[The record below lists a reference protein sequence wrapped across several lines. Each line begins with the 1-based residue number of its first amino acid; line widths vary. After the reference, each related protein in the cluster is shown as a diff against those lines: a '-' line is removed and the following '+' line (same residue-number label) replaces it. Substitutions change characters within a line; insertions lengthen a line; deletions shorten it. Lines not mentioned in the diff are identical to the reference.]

1 MRAFRLVAF
10 EASLLLA
17 ALQCA
22 AAYVPSMPVTHA
34 RSGLVRLREPFA
46 APDPAP
52 VMDNALILDNNIE
65 KPPLW
70 MRCLAESAG
79 TSFLVLGFSLISSLG
94 LSLAASSMA
103 IGLVI
108 ATAVSALASVSGA
121 HFNPAITCA
130 LTAAGDLRPLDA
142 SAYVCSQCAG
152 AFLAAG
158 LASLLTGV
166 SVPTAPATF
175 GNEAA
180 LTAALVFGCLGIGD
194 WVARGL
200 VTARESPALVG
211 SWICALSIA
220 FTQRLGAGL
229 NPAISFGMRAAA
241 AAAGAPGGRLLLAGA
256 SSFVLAPLLG
266 GLGGAGLLAAWLGHG
281 TGCFTTVAEL
291 PSKLA
296 TRVTLSNG
304 LLGVGVPTRRA
315 GEGASAAST
324 AETVTAL
331 SSVQRLVGG
340 DTRRRVKAAMDP

>member
-1 MRAFRLVAF
+1 MRAFTLVAF
-10 EASLLLA
+10 QASLLLA

-22 AAYVPSMPVTHA
+22 AAYVPNMPVTHA

-52 VMDNALILDNNIE
+52 VMDNALIVENNIAE
-65 KPPLW
+65 LPLW

-94 LSLAASSMA
+94 LGLAASSMA

-108 ATAVSALASVSGA
+108 TTAVSALASVSGA

-158 LASLLTGV
+158 LASLLAGGV

-194 WVARGL
+194 WVSRGL

-281 TGCFTTVAEL
+281 TGCFTTVAKL
-291 PSKLA
+291 PSYS
-296 TRVTLSNG
+296 RDLSNG
-304 LLGVGVPTRRA
+304 LLRVGVPTRRA
-315 GEGASAAST
+315 GEAASAAST

-340 DTRRRVKAAMDP
+340 DTRRVKAAMDP

>member
-46 APDPAP
+46 APDPALA
-52 VMDNALILDNNIE
+52 MDDALILLDNNIAT
-65 KPPLW
+65 PPLW

-94 LSLAASSMA
+94 LGLAASSMA

-158 LASLLTGV
+158 LASLLAGV

-281 TGCFTTVAEL
+281 TGCFTTVAKL
-291 PSKLA
+291 PSKLYS
-296 TRVTLSNG
+296 RDLSNG
-304 LLGVGVPTRRA
+304 LLRVGVPTRRA
-315 GEGASAAST
+315 GEAASAAST

-340 DTRRRVKAAMDP
+340 DTRRVKAAMDP

>member
-1 MRAFRLVAF
+1 MRAFTLVAF
-10 EASLLLA
+10 QASLLLA

-22 AAYVPSMPVTHA
+22 AAYVPNMPVTHA

-46 APDPAP
+46 APNPAP
-52 VMDNALILDNNIE
+52 SMDDALILLDNNIAT
-65 KPPLW
+65 PTLW

-94 LSLAASSMA
+94 LGLAASSMA

-281 TGCFTTVAEL
+281 TGCFTTVANL
-291 PSKLA
+291 PSKLFS
-296 TRVTLSNG
+296 RDLSNG
-304 LLGVGVPTRRA
+304 LLRVGVPMRRA
-315 GEGASAAST
+315 GEAASAAST

-340 DTRRRVKAAMDP
+340 DTRRVKAAMDP

>member
-1 MRAFRLVAF
+1 MRAFTLVAF
-10 EASLLLA
+10 QASLLLA

-22 AAYVPSMPVTHA
+22 AAYVPNMPVTHA

-46 APDPAP
+46 APDPALA
-52 VMDNALILDNNIE
+52 MDDALILLDNNIAT
-65 KPPLW
+65 PPLW

-256 SSFVLAPLLG
+256 SSFVLAPLLRK
-266 GLGGAGLLAAWLGHG
+266 LL
-281 TGCFTTVAEL
+281 
-291 PSKLA
+291 P
-296 TRVTLSNG
+296 
-304 LLGVGVPTRRA
+304 RA
-315 GEGASAAST
+315 
-324 AETVTAL
+324 
-331 SSVQRLVGG
+331 
-340 DTRRRVKAAMDP
+340 

>member
-52 VMDNALILDNNIE
+52 AMDDALILLNNNIAT
-65 KPPLW
+65 PPLW

-158 LASLLTGV
+158 LASLLAGGV

-281 TGCFTTVAEL
+281 TGCFTTVAKL
-291 PSKLA
+291 PSKLYS
-296 TRVTLSNG
+296 RDLSNG
-304 LLGVGVPTRRA
+304 LLRVGVPTRRA
-315 GEGASAAST
+315 GEAALAAST

-340 DTRRRVKAAMDP
+340 DTRRVKAAMDP

>member
-1 MRAFRLVAF
+1 MRAFTLVAF
-10 EASLLLA
+10 QASLLLA

-22 AAYVPSMPVTHA
+22 AAYVPNMPVTHA

-46 APDPAP
+46 APDPALA
-52 VMDNALILDNNIE
+52 MDDALILLDNNIAT
-65 KPPLW
+65 PPLW

-158 LASLLTGV
+158 LASLLAGV

-281 TGCFTTVAEL
+281 TGCFTTVAKL
-291 PSKLA
+291 PSKLYS
-296 TRVTLSNG
+296 RDLSNG
-304 LLGVGVPTRRA
+304 LLRVGVPTRRA
-315 GEGASAAST
+315 VEAASAAST

-340 DTRRRVKAAMDP
+340 DTRRVKAAMDP

>member
-46 APDPAP
+46 APDPALA
-52 VMDNALILDNNIE
+52 MDDALILLDNNIAT
-65 KPPLW
+65 PPLW

-158 LASLLTGV
+158 LASLLAGV

-281 TGCFTTVAEL
+281 TGCFTTVAKL
-291 PSKLA
+291 PSKLYS
-296 TRVTLSNG
+296 RDLSNG
-304 LLGVGVPTRRA
+304 LLRVGVPTRRA
-315 GEGASAAST
+315 GEAASAAST
-324 AETVTAL
+324 AETATAL

-340 DTRRRVKAAMDP
+340 DTRRVKAAMDP

>member
-1 MRAFRLVAF
+1 MRAFTLVAF
-10 EASLLLA
+10 QASLLLA

-22 AAYVPSMPVTHA
+22 AAYVPNMPVTHA

-52 VMDNALILDNNIE
+52 AMDDALILLNNNIAT
-65 KPPLW
+65 PPLW

-94 LSLAASSMA
+94 LGLAASSMA

-130 LTAAGDLRPLDA
+130 LAAAGDLRPLDA

-158 LASLLTGV
+158 LASLLAGV

-281 TGCFTTVAEL
+281 TGCFTTVAKL
-291 PSKLA
+291 PSKLYS
-296 TRVTLSNG
+296 RDLSNG
-304 LLGVGVPTRRA
+304 LLRVGVPTRRA
-315 GEGASAAST
+315 GEAALAAST

-340 DTRRRVKAAMDP
+340 DTRRVKAAMDP